1 MGRFE
6 GQQTLKVDPTV
17 TPEISPSWRVAFAV
31 KSKLKSELE
40 RLSGLD
46 VLVPVDEL
54 TEWVSNLVVA
64 TKESGELKICQD
76 PKQLNKALQRETYA
90 LPVIEDMLPDLA
102 KAKVFTKVD
111 PRNGY
116 WHVVLDK
123 PFGRY

>member
-40 RLSGLD
+40 RLTGLD

-64 TKESGELKICQD
+64 TKESGELRICQD

-90 LPVIEDMLPDLA
+90 LPVIEDMLPDLV
-102 KAKVFTKVD
+102 KVKMFTKVD
-111 PRNGY
+111 ARNGY